1 MRTMT
6 RFGIAAVTALAFTRP
21 ATPCDPRSYDPKDDA
36 PREQVCT
43 SDEQPGHAT
52 AQEVEKSRLAARAHV
67 IDVRAGGTGSGSGS
81 DVGASREEQTDSTP
95 AGDSHVAP

>member
-1 MRTMT
+1 MT

-52 AQEVEKSRLAARAHV
+52 AQEVEKSRLAARTQV
-67 IDVRAGGTGSGSGS
+67 IDVRAGGTGSGSG
-81 DVGASREEQTDSTP
+81 VGASREEQTDSTP
-95 AGDSHVAP
+95 TDDSNVAP